1 MYSRSQSAHQ
11 RFIQK
16 EETAALKIIEPLR
29 TLNNFK
35 DKEKCRRT
43 LFGGI
48 FLVSHTSCV
57 GQVTAEN

>member
-1 MYSRSQSAHQ
+1 MYSRLLSAHQ

-35 DKEKCRRT
+35 DKEKCRRIEY
-43 LFGGI
+43 GGI
-48 FLVSHTSCV
+48 FLISHTNCA